1 MRMKWMIAA
10 VGILGFLVVLV
21 LYCCIRAG
29 AQEDR
34 MLEALEQKGRQD
46 ARGENG

>member
-1 MRMKWMIAA
+1 MKWMIAA
-10 VGILGFLVVLV
+10 VVGFLAVFV
-21 LYCCIRAG
+21 LYCCIRVG